1 MQALIPTFF
10 WRNLLPCMDLGSKAP
25 PPKWD
30 ILPNT
35 GVTKP
40 GADRFP
46 KVEGERIDERLEA
59 QPEAPS
65 PP

>member
-1 MQALIPTFF
+1 MCPKCL
-10 WRNLLPCMDLGSKAP
+10 WDLYLRRFAP

-40 GADRFP
+40 GADRIP

>member
-46 KVEGERIDERLEA
+46 KVEGERIDER
-59 QPEAPS
+59 
-65 PP
+65 

>member
-1 MQALIPTFF
+1 MVSRLMGVCGA
-10 WRNLLPCMDLGSKAP
+10 
-25 PPKWD
+25 PKWD

-46 KVEGERIDERLEA
+46 KGEGERIDER
-59 QPEAPS
+59 
-65 PP
+65 